1 MELRPTPIDGFPTPT
16 SKTQAETEAVLI
28 KHIPDP
34 TSTSTP
40 PALLKNAHMQ
50 FLVRNLIQG
59 FPTRYISQDA
69 SQPWLIFWTVQAFS
83 VLQVGLDPGNKQR

>member
-1 MELRPTPIDGFPTPT
+1 MELRSTPVDGFPTHT
-16 SKTQAETEAVLI
+16 SKSQAETEAVLI

-34 TSTSTP
+34 TSTSAP
-40 PALLKNAHMQ
+40 PSLLKNAHMQ
-50 FLVRNLIQG
+50 FLVRNLVQG

-83 VLQVGLDPGNKQR
+83 ILQVGLDPGNKQR